1 LRYLYQEYSS
11 NYNGYHGGNP
21 FATGQLKLV
30 QVGNDTQVQGWA
42 ATAATSR
49 PSSVLKNVTASSLTS
64 ANFVGDWNP
73 DGSAIAGKVVTSG
86 PDLGYLAGGRRLQRH
101 NYRQQL

>member
-1 LRYLYQEYSS
+1 
-11 NYNGYHGGNP
+11 
-21 FATGQLKLV
+21 
-30 QVGNDTQVQGWA
+30 
-42 ATAATSR
+42 
-49 PSSVLKNVTASSLTS
+49 VLKNVTASSLTS